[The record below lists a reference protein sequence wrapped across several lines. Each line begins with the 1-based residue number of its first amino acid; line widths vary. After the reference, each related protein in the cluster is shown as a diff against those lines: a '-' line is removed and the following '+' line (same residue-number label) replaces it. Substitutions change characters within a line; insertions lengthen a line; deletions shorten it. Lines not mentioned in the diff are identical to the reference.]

1 MRKINRLTIEKNI
14 TNTRWTSGVQSLT
27 YFVFSALKGLHMCNW
42 VDVLLNLCLKCV
54 LNELLAT
61 LFLYAASTLMRS
73 SKYLEKCHNYKQIPW
88 VRWHIFI
95 MTKGTLSIELMNL
108 ICNIKILNEMYV
120 HPLHYFKAFRL
131 LKYSMVIS

>member
-1 MRKINRLTIEKNI
+1 MTIEKNI

-95 MTKGTLSIELMNL
+95 MTKGTLSIRINESNL
-108 ICNIKILNEMYV
+108 QYQNPEWNVCTPLTLFQGISSSKILYG
-120 HPLHYFKAFRL
+120 HQLTQ
-131 LKYSMVIS
+131 